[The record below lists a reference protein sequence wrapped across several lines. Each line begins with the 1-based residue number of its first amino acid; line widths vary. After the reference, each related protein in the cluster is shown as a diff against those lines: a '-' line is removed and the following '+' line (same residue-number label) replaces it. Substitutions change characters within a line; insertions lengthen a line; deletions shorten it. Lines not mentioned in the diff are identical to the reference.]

1 MVDSATQVT
10 AVAPSGS
17 GTVAVTAVTATGGVS
32 TAGTMDHFKY
42 LAPTITSINPTSGST
57 AGGKTVTIT
66 GTNLGGATEVLF
78 GSSAASSFTV
88 NSETQVTA
96 VSPAAGAGIV
106 PVTVTAPGGTSNGVN
121 YKYKTPA

>member
-1 MVDSATQVT
+1 
-10 AVAPSGS
+10 
-17 GTVAVTAVTATGGVS
+17 
-32 TAGTMDHFKY
+32 MDHFKY

-96 VSPAAGAGIV
+96 VSPAASAGIV